1 MHDGT
6 TACSVTLSEEVEH
19 FSAADITVQGSA
31 RVVASALSHAQ
42 VANFRP
48 SNDKSLTYAF
58 DLELTADGTAT
69 LLVEDEVFADLCG
82 NPNVRSNVI
91 TVTQGGFAP
100 PR

>member
-1 MHDGT
+1 MHDGA

-31 RVVASALSHAQ
+31 RVGVFSPSHTQ
-42 VANFRP
+42 IANFRP
-48 SNDKSLTYAF
+48 RNDKSLTYAF

-91 TVTQGGFAP
+91 TVTQGGFAQY
-100 PR
+100 R